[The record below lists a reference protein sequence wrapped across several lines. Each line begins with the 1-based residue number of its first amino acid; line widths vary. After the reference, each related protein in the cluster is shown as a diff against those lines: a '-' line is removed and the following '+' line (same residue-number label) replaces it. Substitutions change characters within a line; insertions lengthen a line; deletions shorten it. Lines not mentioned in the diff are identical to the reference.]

1 MLFKKMLRDMKLH
14 KIQFI
19 SIFLMSLLS
28 VFIYSGISS
37 EWNGMQNKSADYY
50 KKTNLADVWLISRGF
65 NKEAEDAVGKL
76 DGVTGTE
83 LRLTINAIADY
94 DNSPAL
100 TLHFVEKG
108 NISTCLLMEGE
119 EFAADKDGI
128 WLDHLFAGAKG
139 LQVGDTVSFTING
152 LKLTKTIKGLV
163 MNPEYVYAPPE
174 DEIVPNHNSSGFGY
188 LSSKAWPEG
197 VPFVYSDLMI
207 TTDRKVD
214 VDFEENIDTVLAGKY
229 SVFLTREQKGSYMQ
243 FSTEIEEHRAM
254 GGIFPVA
261 FLMVALLTILTTMI
275 RLVNN
280 QRTQIGVL
288 KALGF
293 RRRRIV
299 IHYVSF
305 GLWLSL
311 TGSILGTILGP
322 LTLPY
327 LFYDPM
333 KTMFNLPE
341 WGPEM
346 TLSSIGMAAL
356 TVVGCTLVAF
366 LACNNNL
373 KDTPA
378 QALRPKPPKTARHT
392 MIEKSGLWRSLG
404 FNAQW
409 NLRDAL
415 RSKVRS
421 LMAIVGVIGCTALML
436 CAFGMQ
442 DSMDKFSEWNFNDIN
457 QYQSEIVLSDTAT
470 PKQTDQLLSD
480 YHGEAVME
488 KNIEVKANG
497 VKKTG
502 ELLVTDQVTLIRNF
516 DADQKPITLPEDGI
530 SISYRLAEL
539 LKVSVGDEIRW
550 HIYGTEQWQSSRI
563 AAIFR
568 KPISQGISVSRE
580 YFEDLDYHFLP
591 TSIITTEQVP
601 KELNEE
607 DNGVTKVWAKE
618 ELIES
623 YNTMTEAM
631 DVLIYVLILAAIIL
645 AVVVLY
651 NLGVLSFLE
660 RQRELST
667 LKVIGFKTSRIR
679 ALLFTQNLWMT
690 ALGVLFGMPVGLW
703 ILEYIFQFLGDSFD
717 FITVVKLTS
726 YLYSILGT
734 FLVSILVNRLFSR
747 RVKKLDM
754 VSSLKGVE

>member
-1 MLFKKMLRDMKLH
+1 MLFKKMLRDMRLH

-28 VFIYSGISS
+28 VFIYSGVSS
-37 EWNGMQNKSADYY
+37 EWNGMQNKSERYY
-50 KKTNLADVWLISRGF
+50 DKMNMADVWLIGQGF
-65 NKEAEDAVGKL
+65 TNEAEEAVGKL
-76 DGVTGTE
+76 NGVTGTE
-83 LRLTINAIADY
+83 RRLTINAIAKF
-94 DNSPAL
+94 DNSPTLA
-100 TLHFVEKG
+100 LHFVEKG
-108 NISTCLLMEGE
+108 NISTCLLMNGE
-119 EFAADKDGI
+119 EFSPDMDGI
-128 WLDHLFAGAKG
+128 WLDHLFAAAKG
-139 LQVGDTVSFTING
+139 LKVGDNVSFTING
-152 LKLTKTIKGLV
+152 LEFTKTIRGLV

-174 DEIVPNHNSSGFGY
+174 DEIVPNHNSCGFGY
-188 LSSKAWPEG
+188 LSAKAWPEG
-197 VPFVYSDLMI
+197 VPLVYSDLMV
-207 TTDRKVD
+207 TMNRKVNA
-214 VDFEENIDTVLAGKY
+214 DFEESIDEALNGKY
-229 SVFLTREQKGSYMQ
+229 SVFLTREQKASYMQ

-261 FLMVALLTILTTMI
+261 FLLVALLTILTTMI

-299 IHYVSF
+299 FHYVSF

-311 TGSILGTILGP
+311 TGSILGAILGP

-327 LFYDPM
+327 LFYSPM

-341 WGPEM
+341 WGPEL
-346 TLSSIGMAAL
+346 TLSTIGMAAL
-356 TVVGCTLVAF
+356 TIAGCTLVAF
-366 LACNNNL
+366 LACNNTL

-378 QALRPKPPKTARHT
+378 QALRPKAPKTVRHT
-392 MIEKSGLWRSLG
+392 LIEKSGLWRRMG

-409 NLRDAL
+409 NLRDAF

-442 DSMDKFSEWNFNDIN
+442 DSMDKFSDWNFNDIN
-457 QYQSEIVLSDTAT
+457 LYGSEIALSDSAT
-470 PKQTDQLLSD
+470 QEQMDRLINEYQ
-480 YHGEAVME
+480 GEAVME
-488 KNIEVKANG
+488 NAIEVKANG
-497 VKKTG
+497 IKKNG

-516 DADQKPITLPEDGI
+516 DAEQQPITLPEDGI

-539 LKVSVGDEIRW
+539 LKISVGDEVQW

-580 YFEDLDYHFLP
+580 YFEGLGYLFRP
-591 TSIITTEQVP
+591 TSILAPGQDP
-601 KELNEE
+601 KALKEG

-618 ELIES
+618 ELVES
-623 YNTMTEAM
+623 YKTMTEAM
-631 DVLIYVLILAAIIL
+631 DVLIYILILAAIVL

-667 LKVIGFKTSRIR
+667 LKVIGFKTGRIR
-679 ALLFTQNLWMT
+679 TLLFTQNMWMT
-690 ALGVLFGMPVGLW
+690 ALGALLGIPVGLW
-703 ILEYIFQFLGDSFD
+703 ILNYIFRFLGDSFD
-717 FITVVKLTS
+717 FITVVYLPS
-726 YLYSILGT
+726 YLYSVLGT

-747 RVKKLDM
+747 RVRNLDM